1 MSITSLR
8 IAVVCDLKYATW
20 KLYEWSVAC
29 ACVLAETVLAIYES
43 SKNLLFQEEFMP
55 SLNSVNDNIIADS

>member
-1 MSITSLR
+1 MISDAHSNLKKLERMSITSLR

-43 SKNLLFQEEFMP
+43 RSKNLLF
-55 SLNSVNDNIIADS
+55 